1 MVDRCAVPP
10 ARYLCYLKESP
21 GRRGYGASGG
31 QPRVAAGGCPLQ
43 RAPCSAP
50 ELRLAARHNLGFDRP
65 WRWDDYFNL
74 GESRLCDASD
84 ERPLPLV
91 RSLPPGRLETLVLAP
106 RAHLGAGA
114 PAELVV
120 RRIRSNSYFHDVPL
134 RWLARLGGGWRG
146 LLPGMPPLVLR
157 LAPSQRVRA
166 LARPILDELQARRAG
181 FAAVHVRR
189 GDRLRGLVAYW
200 TAPERIAPAPPRAG
214 RSDRH
219 DGVLSFRRTRS
230 GILACAGTNLRRRAQ
245 RVVSGVRGRVAV
257 RAGRSGQLPALRGGK
272 SCRSRRDGPHRD
284 LSARREGRTH
294 TCSGLGLG
302 GVAPA
307 GEGAALDAAGFARSR
322 RRARLGRC
330 PFVCAGAEPRAE
342 ARGQPRGLHSPGAG
356 RRDFRGGCAA
366 GEADRMSSSVDGAGR
381 HDAPGKTVPPYEA
394 GRTRARSVAAPCAS
408 RGRHGSPLPSW
419 T

>member
-1 MVDRCAVPP
+1 MVDRYAVPP

-21 GRRGYGASGG
+21 DGAGMEHQVGNLERLLADAHCSGRLA
-31 QPRVAAGGCPLQ
+31 VL
-43 RAPCSAP
+43 P

-106 RAHLGAGA
+106 RAHLAAGA

-189 GDRLRGLVAYW
+189 GDRLRGPVAYW
-200 TAPERIAPAPPRAG
+200 TAPERIARRLRVLGVPTGTTVFFHSDERDPAFWRALERIYDVVRSASFPAAAVALPSAPGGPDNYLLYEVEKVVARAATVRIETFPRGAKG
-214 RSDRH
+214 ERTLVPAWAWVASRLPGKARHSMLRGLRAAVGERVWAAVRSCVRALNP
-219 DGVLSFRRTRS
+219 G
-230 GILACAGTNLRRRAQ
+230 RRRAGNREGCTAQ
-245 RVVSGVRGRVAV
+245 VQ
-257 RAGRSGQLPALRGGK
+257 AGETSVEDVPR
-272 SCRSRRDGPHRD
+272 
-284 LSARREGRTH
+284 ARRTG
-294 TCSGLGLG
+294 
-302 GVAPA
+302 
-307 GEGAALDAAGFARSR
+307 
-322 RRARLGRC
+322 
-330 PFVCAGAEPRAE
+330 
-342 ARGQPRGLHSPGAG
+342 
-356 RRDFRGGCAA
+356 
-366 GEADRMSSSVDGAGR
+366 
-381 HDAPGKTVPPYEA
+381 
-394 GRTRARSVAAPCAS
+394 
-408 RGRHGSPLPSW
+408 
-419 T
+419 